1 MKKILYILAITVF
14 MSNFS
19 LISVL
24 ADEKESVVVAPVES
38 ELYEVLQ
45 QVDLNRVS
53 ATEVALLMDILPK
66 EIVTIAGTTVA
77 TTGAVISTPILIGV
91 CIVMATVGVGLTA
104 YNFWKYYNKMHPT
117 ENEDGTVTFHPNI
130 NSTLQGEVVEKQ
142 GIKWYKQSIYFDSQN
157 YPEWRKSYNWM
168 SLGTFPMP
176 MTQNSSLIMFAK
188 NKYFDESKGEWIES
202 HADQD
207 HSNSESNGFHNILVS
222 INSSKQQPMGTIDNT
237 VENVSSNRMFIDSY
251 LSVWKPQ
258 EPLYKLVKLKKYTF
272 STKYRYRIHLG
283 ADHWSSLTNALK
295 GTFNNYT
302 YANLESE
309 EDTFNTFSIWMT
321 RPSVAGLT
329 APRYYGIDLYT
340 KIETEVETPIEIPPN
355 IKENQDFIVK
365 VPTVQEWHD
374 DETRLEPKPEI
385 MIPTEPDKEF
395 NPFPELPGTEI
406 EPSTPP
412 EDDTETPPEQ
422 EPETPPEQEP
432 DTPPEDDTPS
442 DTPPDEELGDLDTE
456 IDLSPLFISLGE
468 KFPFCIPFDLK
479 RQIDN
484 FQAEQKAPIF
494 KVDMSAFDTSG
505 KLMRDGAVL
514 TLDLTIF
521 EKLFLVV
528 RYFILISFCIYLMI
542 KTRDLIRG

>member
-14 MSNFS
+14 MTNFS

-45 QVDLNRVS
+45 TVDLSKVS

-77 TTGAVISTPILIGV
+77 TTGAVISTPVLIGV
-91 CIVMATVGVGLTA
+91 CIVLATLGVGLTA

-117 ENEDGTVTFHPNI
+117 ENEDGTVTFHPNL
-130 NSTLQGEVVEKQ
+130 NSSLQGEVVVRG
-142 GIKWYKQSIYFDSQN
+142 GISWYRQSIYFSK
-157 YPEWRKSYNWM
+157 ESYSEFNGTNWM

-176 MTQNSSLIMFAK
+176 YTDNGAVTMFAV
-188 NKYFDESKGEWIES
+188 NKFFDSQTGEWKEFF
-202 HADQD
+202 ADQ
-207 HSNSESNGFHNILVS
+207 SSASMQNVLVT
-222 INSSKQQPMGTIDNT
+222 INPTKQSVMGTIDNT
-237 VENVSSNRMFIDSY
+237 VANASANRWYIDSY

-258 EPLYKLVKLKKYTF
+258 EPLFKLVQLK
-272 STKYRYRIHLG
+272 RYKSGSNFRHIITVG
-283 ADHWSSLTNALK
+283 ADHWSSLQNAIN
-295 GTFNNYT
+295 GTFNALNSANITTTEDNFDT
-302 YANLESE
+302 Y
-309 EDTFNTFSIWMT
+309 SIYMR
-321 RPSVAGLT
+321 RPVVTGFTS
-329 APRYYGIDLYT
+329 PQYYGIDLYT
-340 KIETEVETPIEIPPN
+340 KIHEVEEAPIEVPPN

-374 DETRLEPKPEI
+374 DENPLEPKPEI
-385 MIPTEPDKEF
+385 ISPTEPDVNF
-395 NPFPELPGTEI
+395 NPFPEIPGTEI
-406 EPSTPP
+406 EPS
-412 EDDTETPPEQ
+412 TPPEQ

-432 DTPPEDDTPS
+432 EAPGEEEPDTPPEGDNPS
-442 DTPPDEELGDLDTE
+442 DTTPDEELGDLDTE

-484 FQAEQKAPIF
+484 FQAEQKEPIF
-494 KVDMSAFDTSG
+494 KVDMSGFDTSG
-505 KLMRDGAVL
+505 KVARDGAIL

-528 RYFILISFCIYLMI
+528 RYFILIAFCVYLMI